1 MAKKSQH
8 GGKREGS
15 GRKPV
20 ADNERRDKIFAV
32 KLTSAEKKL
41 LDDSE
46 AGKWARAVLLSNAK
60 RRVQ

>member
-8 GGKREGS
+8 GGKRPGA

-20 ADNERRDKIFAV
+20 ADDERRDKIFAV
-32 KLTSAEKKL
+32 KLTSNEKRL
-41 LDDSE
+41 LDEAE
-46 AGKWARAVLLSNAK
+46 AGKWARSVLLSNAK

>member
-8 GGKREGS
+8 GGKREGA

-20 ADNERRDKIFAV
+20 ADDQRRDKIFAV
-32 KLTSAEKKL
+32 KLTGDEKRL
-41 LDDSE
+41 LDETD

-60 RRVQ
+60 RRVK

>member
-8 GGKREGS
+8 GGKRDGA

-32 KLTSAEKKL
+32 KLTSDEKRL
-41 LDDSE
+41 LDESD

-60 RRVQ
+60 RRVK